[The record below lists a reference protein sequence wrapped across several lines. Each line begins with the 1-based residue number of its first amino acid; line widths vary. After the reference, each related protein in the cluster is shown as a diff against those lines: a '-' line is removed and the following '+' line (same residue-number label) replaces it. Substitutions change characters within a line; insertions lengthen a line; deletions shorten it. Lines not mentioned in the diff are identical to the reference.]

1 MGPHRPRVEDFVK
14 ATAAM
19 QLLTNVLTFDL
30 QALPFGPGATLELM
44 KDEPKP
50 RKRAKPK
57 PTKQERK

>member
-1 MGPHRPRVEDFVK
+1 MK

>member
-1 MGPHRPRVEDFVK
+1 MK

-57 PTKQERK
+57 PKPTKQKKK